1 MTQVFLI
8 DTPVSGSYTML
19 PDFLENMPSW
29 KDNFHTVNISIA
41 EKKWKEAIKTPYVVL
56 RKNNNR

>member
-1 MTQVFLI
+1 
-8 DTPVSGSYTML
+8 ML

-41 EKKWKEAIKTPYVVL
+41 EKKWKEAIKTPYIVL